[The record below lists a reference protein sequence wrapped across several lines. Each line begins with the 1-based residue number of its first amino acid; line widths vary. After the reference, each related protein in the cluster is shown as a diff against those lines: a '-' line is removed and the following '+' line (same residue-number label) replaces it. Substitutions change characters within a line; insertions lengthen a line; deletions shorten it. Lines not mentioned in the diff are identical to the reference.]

1 MHCLSQ
7 VSTNN
12 VDDNVLEVINFHCL
26 LLTLS
31 PTFCDT
37 IVYNSGKRFLI
48 AYNVCSEVLSQL
60 GENIPETLSSD
71 ETTAMTEATL
81 GLVKGITDEDLLG
94 MKEIDSKLATSISFY
109 SLMWRAAYHAKQD
122 MVPFI
127 TCRVVQHTMENGL
140 CKHSIGG
147 FITLAALLCGNIL
160 PKKDIKS
167 ATKIGKAAMSCFT
180 QRYNTS
186 EQIPEIYASYYGFVA
201 WRTEPLQTCTKK
213 HGQGFELSMS
223 LGEPDMAFINSVC
236 QISSSFLAGD
246 KLPSLL
252 EKVDYYL
259 KLADTCNHEVSISL
273 LTIFR
278 GTIAILI
285 NGGNS
290 SPFATEAQ
298 ETSPLKILESM
309 HSHSA
314 LRAYWQGHNT
324 RSQHFADKLMKI
336 TTKSEMGLL
345 NGTAIL
351 FFNGL
356 NSFALMKN
364 HCTTRLKPK
373 AMRFLQL
380 LKTTS
385 EHSSFNF
392 KNKVSNCS
400 S

>member
-1 MHCLSQ
+1 M
-7 VSTNN
+7 
-12 VDDNVLEVINFHCL
+12 
-26 LLTLS
+26 
-31 PTFCDT
+31 
-37 IVYNSGKRFLI
+37 I

-60 GENIPETLSSD
+60 GENIPQTFS
-71 ETTAMTEATL
+71 AKQMTSMIEATI
-81 GLVKGITDEDLLG
+81 GLVEGISDKDLLG
-94 MKEIDSKLATSISFY
+94 MKEMDSKLATSMSFY
-109 SLMWRAAYHAKQD
+109 SLMWRVAYHAKQD

-147 FITLAALLCGNIL
+147 FFTLAALLCGNIL

-201 WRTEPLQTCTKK
+201 WRTEPLQTCAKK

-324 RSQHFADKLMKI
+324 RSQHFVEKLMNI
-336 TTKSEMGLL
+336 TTKSVMGPL
-345 NGTAIL
+345 NDTVIL

-356 NSFALMKN
+356 NSFELMKN
-364 HCTTRLKPK
+364 HCTSRLKSI
-373 AMRFLQL
+373 AMRSLKQL
-380 LKTTS
+380 KKMS
-385 EHSSFNF
+385 EHSSCNF
-392 KNKVSNCS
+392 KNKVSNLQPLMFH
-400 S
+400 

>member
-1 MHCLSQ
+1 M
-7 VSTNN
+7 
-12 VDDNVLEVINFHCL
+12 
-26 LLTLS
+26 
-31 PTFCDT
+31 
-37 IVYNSGKRFLI
+37 I

-60 GENIPETLSSD
+60 GENIPETLSSY

-109 SLMWRAAYHAKQD
+109 SLMWRAAYHAKED

-140 CKHSIGG
+140 CKHSMGG
-147 FITLAALLCGNIL
+147 FFTLAALLCGNII
-160 PKKDIKS
+160 PNKDIKS

-201 WRTEPLQTCTKK
+201 WRTEPLQTCAKK
-213 HGQGFELSMS
+213 LRQGFELSMS

-259 KLADTCNHEVSISL
+259 KLADTCNHEVCKSL

-278 GTIAILI
+278 GTIVILI
-285 NGGNS
+285 NGGDS

-298 ETSPLKILESM
+298 ETAPLKILESM

-336 TTKSEMGLL
+336 TTKSDMGLL

-356 NSFALMKN
+356 NSFELMKN
-364 HCTTRLKPK
+364 RCTTRLKPK
-373 AMRFLQL
+373 AMRYLQL
-380 LKTTS
+380 LKTKS
-385 EHSSFNF
+385 EHSSCNF
-392 KNKVSNCS
+392 KNKVSNMQPLMFH
-400 S
+400 